1 MLCDCI
7 LIDKPNSSALRQ
19 EHRPSHKL
27 YLGQVANQ
35 VAFAGP
41 LHADDGITMIGS
53 LLVIDFPSVSEA
65 KTWLADEPFTKV
77 GLYARTE
84 VFPFSNLWPQKAGF
98 PQETT

>member
-1 MLCDCI
+1 
-7 LIDKPNSSALRQ
+7 
-19 EHRPSHKL
+19 
-27 YLGQVANQ
+27 
-35 VAFAGP
+35 
-41 LHADDGITMIGS
+41 MIGS